1 MSKNNL
7 QPYAG
12 FWRRVV
18 AFTIDLIVTFLAVGL
33 GWIGYL
39 WAQVISSL
47 LHGLEVQRDTHQ
59 FLEITLDFLAYRFD
73 VENFLTLQMGLT
85 AWALWLLFTAAFESS
100 AWQATPGKKLIG
112 IKVTD
117 YDGNRLEFPQALW
130 RNFSKIFSDLSLC
143 MGYAL
148 AGVTR
153 HKQALHDIIARCL
166 VVKG

>member
-1 MSKNNL
+1 MSVGKT

-18 AFTIDLIVTFLAVGL
+18 AFTLDLIVAFLAVGL
-33 GWIGYL
+33 GWVSYL
-39 WAQVISSL
+39 GAQVISGL

-59 FLEITLDFLAYRFD
+59 FVEISLDFLAYRFD
-73 VENFLTLQMGLT
+73 VDSFLALQMGLT

-100 AWQATPGKKLIG
+100 LWQATPGKKLVG

-117 YDGNRLEFPQALW
+117 YDGTRLEFPQALW

-153 HKQALHDIIARCL
+153 HKQTLHDIIARCL
-166 VVKG
+166 VVKV